1 MQKANPQRLGWLV
14 LAMVALSVPLWYEI
28 ALQPGSYVFAW
39 RWTEQQS
46 LIESIVSVLHVV
58 IVVWGVF
65 MLRRAVGD
73 MPQWRFIRI
82 GAWVWVGMV
91 TLLAV
96 FSVVMNQV
104 GDHSVVESVEG
115 EGYQINF
122 VRIAGTQEEYT
133 QMNAVLS
140 CNHSILYK
148 NVLYLERLVG
158 VDNVQMTTE
167 NGDMAVVYRSG
178 TTIVREES
186 YDIDDFY
193 RRCLRD

>member
-28 ALQPGSYVFAW
+28 ALQPGNYVFTW
-39 RWTEQQS
+39 RWTEQQG

-73 MPQWRFIRI
+73 MPQWRLIRI

-104 GDHSVVESVEG
+104 GEHSVVESVEG

-122 VRIAGTQEEYT
+122 VRIAGTQEEYI

-158 VDNVQMTTE
+158 VDNVQVTTE

-193 RRCLRD
+193 RRCLHD